1 MKKKNEKKWSNMTA
15 QEKIASLQEKLNKF
29 GE

>member
-1 MKKKNEKKWSNMTA
+1 MKKKNEKKWNNMTA
-15 QEKIASLQEKLNKF
+15 QKKRASLQEKLNKF